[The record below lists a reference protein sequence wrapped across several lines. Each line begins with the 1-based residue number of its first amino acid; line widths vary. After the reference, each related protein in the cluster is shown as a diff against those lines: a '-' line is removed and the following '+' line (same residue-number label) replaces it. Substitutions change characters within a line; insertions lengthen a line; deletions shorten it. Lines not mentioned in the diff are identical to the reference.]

1 MPSIETHGLTKRFGD
16 DVVAVEDLDLTVKAG
31 EVFGFL
37 GPNGAGKSTTI
48 NMLLDF
54 IRPTSGEIIVL
65 GNNPRSE
72 PRAVREHVGIL
83 PEGYSL
89 YDRLTARKHVR
100 FAVDLEESDDDPDAI
115 LNRVGLADAAG
126 RAVGGFSKGMRQ
138 RLALGMALVG
148 QPDLLIL
155 DEPSS
160 GLDPNGAQLMRQI
173 VREEADRGATVFFSS
188 HIMEQVEAVCDRVGI
203 MNEGDLV
210 AVDTV
215 DGLRAASGS
224 ASTLIITVDE
234 IPVMSDIQEIDGVT
248 DITVRDTTLRIGC
261 STPDIKAS
269 VISRIEQTG
278 ATVTDIDVEQTDL
291 GDIFVEYTNGIETPE
306 AEL

>member
-16 DVVAVEDLDLTVKAG
+16 DVTAVENLNLTVETG

-54 IRPTSGEIIVL
+54 IRPTSGEITVL
-65 GNNPRSE
+65 GHDPRSE

-89 YDRLTARKHVR
+89 YNRLTARKHVR
-100 FAVDLEESDDDPDAI
+100 FAVDLEESTDDPNAI
-115 LNRVGLADAAG
+115 LNRVGLADDAD
-126 RAVGGFSKGMRQ
+126 RPVGGFSKGMRQ

-155 DEPSS
+155 DEPSG

-188 HIMEQVEAVCDRVGI
+188 HIMEQVEAVCDRIGI
-203 MNEGDLV
+203 MNGGELV

-215 DGLRAASGS
+215 DALRATAGS
-224 ASTLIITVDE
+224 ASTLVVSVDE
-234 IPVMSDIQEIDGVT
+234 VPDTSRVRAVDGV
-248 DITVRDTTLRIGC
+248 DDVAVDGTTLHVGC
-261 STPDIKAS
+261 SDPAIKAD
-269 VISRIEQTG
+269 VISRIERAG
-278 ATVTDIDVEQTDL
+278 VSVIDIDVEETDL
-291 GDIFVEYTNGIETPE
+291 ADVFAEYTNEAGTPG
-306 AEL
+306 ADP